1 MLLLDINYHIT
12 SYRFYLKKSFV
23 KNTKNLTTSR
33 NFRIFIVR
41 KLNKKQKNT
50 KKMKKSLVVFAILST
65 MILASCGGKSVETEV
80 TDSTAVIVDSTTVV
94 TDTVAVEE
102 AEVIGG
108 GAEGVEV
115 EAVKGE
121 AVK

>member
-1 MLLLDINYHIT
+1 MRKI
-12 SYRFYLKKSFV
+12 FV
-23 KNTKNLTTSR
+23 L
-33 NFRIFIVR
+33 
-41 KLNKKQKNT
+41 
-50 KKMKKSLVVFAILST
+50 FAIAAT
-65 MILASCGGKSVETEV
+65 TVLASCGGKSVETEV
-80 TDSTAVIVDSTTVV
+80 TDSTAVIVDSTAVV